1 MQVHSAACLPL
12 TSEHD
17 NLFFRVVAKRYENG
31 VIIVISNLSC
41 RVVDQAFGDPV
52 LTAAMLDRL
61 PGIGCSSSYTP
72 YRRPEDSSVA
82 GESTRK
88 EYKRGSYRVVL
99 SLDPS
104 RRVCRPIEGRIGGRR
119 S

>member
-1 MQVHSAACLPL
+1 MPL

-61 PGIGCSSSYTP
+61 LGIGCSSSYTP
-72 YRRPEDSSVA
+72 PVRAVQRYGMTRSLSRL
-82 GESTRK
+82 STPARAA
-88 EYKRGSYRVVL
+88 R
-99 SLDPS
+99 
-104 RRVCRPIEGRIGGRR
+104 
-119 S
+119 